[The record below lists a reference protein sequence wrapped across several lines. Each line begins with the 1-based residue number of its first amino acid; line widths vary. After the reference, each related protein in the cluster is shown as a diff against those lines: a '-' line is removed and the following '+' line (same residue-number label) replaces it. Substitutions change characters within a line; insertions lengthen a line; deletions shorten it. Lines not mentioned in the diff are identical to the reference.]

1 LTAAGAMAIT
11 VAAASTA
18 QAQGMPAINLGVGY
32 QAAHFSFGEGDGE
45 NAPYGFSID
54 ANVWKLP
61 TKTTLLEWDVLGEFS
76 GLYASDGHAYTY
88 AGGVRG
94 TWENDP
100 KFKPYVQILL
110 GGISE
115 GGDGGGSDNA
125 FLLQFG
131 GGVIFPLK
139 DQKFSLF
146 ANIDYM
152 RGFFSEGGEGGQNI
166 VRYGGGVV
174 IPIKLK

>member
-1 LTAAGAMAIT
+1 
-11 VAAASTA
+11 
-18 QAQGMPAINLGVGY
+18 MPAINLGIGY
-32 QAAHFSFGEGDGE
+32 QAAHFSSDGGSD
-45 NAPYGFSID
+45 NAPYGFSVD

-61 TKTTLLEWDVLGEFS
+61 TKTTLLAWDVLGEFS
-76 GLYASDGHAYTY
+76 GLYNSDGHAYTY
-88 AGGVRG
+88 GGGVRG

-100 KFKPYVQILL
+100 KLKPYVQILL

-115 GGDGGGSDNA
+115 GGSGSSDNA

-139 DQKFSLF
+139 DKKFSLF

-174 IPIKLK
+174 IPINLK